1 MFSERIPHDVEGYE
15 KALKSLESHLKKL
28 PKPKDL
34 ALQKALH
41 TFGERQTVSVRGGQ
55 KKEKVLHSRPRLSKI
70 LQEIQNAWKSEI
82 GTGLICV
89 IFYFSIANKFR

>member
-41 TFGERQTVSVRGGQ
+41 TFGERQTVSVRGGA
-55 KKEKVLHSRPRLSKI
+55 KERKGSPFPSKAQQDPAGNTKC
-70 LQEIQNAWKSEI
+70 LEVGNWYGPNLCHFLLFDCK
-82 GTGLICV
+82 
-89 IFYFSIANKFR
+89 